1 VFFYDIEEKGDT
13 LNSYIGEIAGL
24 GTSVCWTFT
33 SILFTIASQRIGSLV
48 VNRVRLVLAVI
59 FLLITH
65 LAVQGEWLPLQAGT
79 TRWFWLGLSGV
90 IGLTLGDLFL
100 FQSFVWIGPRRA
112 MLLLSLAPIIGALV
126 AWVTL
131 GETLS
136 LLEMA
141 AVALTVGGVA
151 WVVMEKEN
159 GNGFQSDRRH
169 YWLGIALGIAAA
181 LGQAL
186 GLIASKVG
194 MAGDFA
200 PLSANMIRMLVA
212 MVVMWAYTL
221 LRGEAQP
228 TFKALADR
236 QASLATLGGSLVGP
250 FIGVWL
256 SLISVQLTRVGIAST
271 LMALPPVLVLP
282 LSHWVFKEEIS
293 WQAVAGTAVAIGGVA
308 LLFLI

>member
-1 VFFYDIEEKGDT
+1 MEEDNIV
-13 LNSYIGEIAGL
+13 NSYIGEIAGL

-48 VNRVRLVLAVI
+48 VNRARLLLAVI

-65 LAVQGEWLPLQAGT
+65 FAILGEWLPLQAGA

-112 MLLLSLAPIIGALV
+112 MLLMSLAPIMGALV
-126 AWVTL
+126 AWLAL

-136 LLEMA
+136 LLEMV
-141 AVALTVGGVA
+141 AVGLTVGGVG
-151 WVVMEKEN
+151 WVVLEKEN
-159 GNGFQSDRRH
+159 GNGSQIDRRH
-169 YWLGIALGIAAA
+169 YWLGIALGIGAA

-194 MAGDFA
+194 MEGDFA
-200 PLSANMIRMLVA
+200 PLSANVIRMLVA
-212 MVVMWAYTL
+212 MAVMWAYTL

-228 TFKALADR
+228 TFKALGDKK
-236 QASLATLGGSLVGP
+236 ASLATLGGSLVGP

-256 SLISVQLTRVGIAST
+256 SLIAVQLTRVGIAST

-282 LSHWVFKEEIS
+282 LSHWIFKEKIT

>member
-1 VFFYDIEEKGDT
+1 

-24 GTSVCWTFT
+24 STSVCWTFT
-33 SILFTIASQRIGSLV
+33 SILFTIASQRIGSLA
-48 VNRVRLVLAVI
+48 VNRVRLVLALV

-65 LAVQGEWLPLQAGT
+65 LAIQGEWLPLQAGA

-136 LLEMA
+136 PLEMI

-159 GNGFQSDRRH
+159 GNGSQIDLRH

-194 MAGDFA
+194 MSGDFA
-200 PLSANMIRMLVA
+200 PLSANVIRMLVA
-212 MVVMWAYTL
+212 MVVMWTYTL

-228 TFKALADR
+228 TFKALGDR
-236 QASLATLGGSLVGP
+236 KASLATLGGSLVGP

-282 LSHWVFKEEIS
+282 LSHWIFKEKIS
-293 WQAVAGTAVAIGGVA
+293 RQAVAGTAVAIGGVA
-308 LLFLI
+308 MLFLL

>member
-1 VFFYDIEEKGDT
+1 

-48 VNRVRLVLAVI
+48 VNRARLVLALI

-65 LAVQGEWLPLQAGT
+65 LAIQGEWLPLQAGA

-100 FQSFVWIGPRRA
+100 FQAFVWIGPRRA

-126 AWVTL
+126 AWVAL

-136 LLEMA
+136 LLEMV

-159 GNGFQSDRRH
+159 GNGSQSDRRH

-194 MAGDFA
+194 MAGNFA
-200 PLSANMIRMLVA
+200 PLSANVIRMLVA
-212 MVVMWAYTL
+212 MVVMWTYTL
-221 LRGEAQP
+221 LRGEAGP
-228 TFKALADR
+228 TFQALADR

-256 SLISVQLTRVGIAST
+256 SLIAVQLTRVGIAST

-282 LSHWVFKEEIS
+282 LSHWVFKEKVT

-308 LLFLI
+308 LLFLL